1 MKLNRFILLAALASL
16 PVCCASAADVLRP
29 PATTNSGPVKPIASP
44 AMRPSLNPEAG
55 FTEAQSKAFKSA
67 VEGSR
72 EQMAS
77 LWQTLRTDRRD
88 LEKLTTAEK
97 VDEAAIRAKSTEIGR
112 IEGDLA
118 LIKAKALAQLRPL
131 FSTQQMERLA
141 RNPQLN
147 GSPYLPPRTL
157 GTNEMKLRP
166 QLQRSTN
173 SAPPTLAPAVK

>member
-1 MKLNRFILLAALASL
+1 
-16 PVCCASAADVLRP
+16 
-29 PATTNSGPVKPIASP
+29 
-44 AMRPSLNPEAG
+44 MRPSLNPEAG
-55 FTEAQSKAFKSA
+55 FTEVQSKAFKSA
-67 VEGSR
+67 VESSR

-97 VDEAAIRAKSTEIGR
+97 VDEAAIRAKATEMGR

-131 FSTQQMERLA
+131 FSAQQMERLA

-147 GSPYLPPRTL
+147 GSPYMPPRSL

-166 QLQRSTN
+166 PLQRSSN
-173 SAPPTLAPAVK
+173 SIPATLAPAIK

>member
-1 MKLNRFILLAALASL
+1 MKLNRSIALAALASL
-16 PVCCASAADVLRP
+16 SVYCAGAADVLP
-29 PATTNSGPVKPIASP
+29 SPTITNSGPVKPVASP

-72 EQMAS
+72 EQMTS
-77 LWQTLRTDRRD
+77 LWQKLRADRRE
-88 LEKLTTAEK
+88 LEKLATAEK
-97 VDEAAIRAKSTEIGR
+97 VDEISIHAKAVEIGR
-112 IEGDLA
+112 VEGDLA
-118 LIKAKALAQLRPL
+118 LLRARTLAQLRPL
-131 FSTQQMERLA
+131 FSAQQMERLA

-147 GSPYLPPRTL
+147 GSPYMPPRTL

-173 SAPPTLAPAVK
+173 STPATLAPAVK